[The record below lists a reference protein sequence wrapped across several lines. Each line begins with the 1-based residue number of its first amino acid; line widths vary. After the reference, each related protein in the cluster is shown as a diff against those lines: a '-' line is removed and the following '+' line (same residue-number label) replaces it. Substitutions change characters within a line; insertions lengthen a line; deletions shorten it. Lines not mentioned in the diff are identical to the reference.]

1 MANSR
6 QETEKMMA
14 GCAGGGMGMASGG
27 NGSGGVGVGGGG
39 SHEGSITL
47 SPVNGQNATLMRH
60 SPDIKKHPQHAHPY
74 DNSHMTEDSTLPQ
87 PSTSA
92 KAADG
97 AEPQPQR
104 QRQPQPAHQRIS
116 KC

>member
-27 NGSGGVGVGGGG
+27 GGGGG
-39 SHEGSITL
+39 SHEGSITH

-74 DNSHMTEDSTLPQ
+74 DN
-87 PSTSA
+87 
-92 KAADG
+92 
-97 AEPQPQR
+97 
-104 QRQPQPAHQRIS
+104 INF
-116 KC
+116 